1 MNAKRLIWI
10 VAILLFSVSVGAQEP
25 AATVGEGVSAAR
37 TREELRQILQKYP
50 PEVPSVLE
58 LDPTLFANE
67 AFMATYPALRAFMAT
82 HPDVA
87 HNPRFYLEGLTPS
100 RPPEYRDSP
109 TLRFWSNF
117 LEGFTAVFVFIAV
130 TFTLAWLVK
139 TLISHPR
146 LRRVSRVQAEGHQKL
161 MDRFGSNQELLAYV
175 QTPAGQRF
183 LDSAPIALEAEPRPV
198 SAPLSR
204 ILWSLQAG
212 LVLLAGGAGLHFAS
226 NRLDQDAGLPLSV
239 IGVVALS
246 VGIGFA
252 LSAVVSYALSR
263 RLGLW
268 EVSPPSVPSE

>member
-1 MNAKRLIWI
+1 MNAKRLIWL
-10 VAILLFSVSVGAQEP
+10 VALLLFSLSAGAQQP
-25 AATVGEGVSAAR
+25 VVTVEEGVSATR

-50 PEVPSVLE
+50 PEVASVLE

-67 AFMATYPALRAFMAT
+67 AFMATYPALRAFMAS

-117 LEGFTAVFVFIAV
+117 LEGFTAVFIFIAV

-139 TLISHPR
+139 TLITH
-146 LRRVSRVQAEGHQKL
+146 RRWSRASRVQAEVHQKL

-268 EVSPPSVPSE
+268 EGSPPSVPSE